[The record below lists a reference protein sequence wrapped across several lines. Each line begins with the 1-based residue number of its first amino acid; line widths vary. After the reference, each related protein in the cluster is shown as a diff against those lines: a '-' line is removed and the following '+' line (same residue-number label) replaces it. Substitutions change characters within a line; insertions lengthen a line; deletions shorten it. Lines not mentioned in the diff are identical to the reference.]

1 MKKQLIIVGVVVI
14 LVVVLCGVNLS
25 GGKNKDSREM
35 MQIAESEAITDS
47 QQSLANEETTEE
59 STEETVAETVM
70 LEAPAELATAPD
82 IDITGCDT
90 FTQIV
95 DRKLEAGMGYANV
108 TIGEEDVLLVSSGTF
123 DNGDNL
129 QAAIDATVFIYEN
142 CMPKMIGKISCGG
155 TAYPL
160 AVKDGLLYSAGG
172 HFVQTNTVEDGRF
185 QLYEHNWEEFDE
197 DGNVKYFYESSEGQD
212 EVTSEVNLQNMFED
226 YEAAETIGFTVVV
239 K

>member
-1 MKKQLIIVGVVVI
+1 MKKQVIIVVVVVI
-14 LVVVLCGVNLS
+14 LVAVLCGVNLS
-25 GGKNKDSREM
+25 GGKNKDPREM
-35 MQIAESEAITDS
+35 MQNQT
-47 QQSLANEETTEE
+47 QETTKEE
-59 STEETVAETVM
+59 SVAAETVKEEATEETEATEVA
-70 LEAPAELATAPD
+70 EAPAEVATAPD

-95 DRKLEAGMGYANV
+95 DRKLEDGMGYANV

-142 CMPKMIGKISCGG
+142 GMPKMIGKINCGG

-197 DGNVKYFYESSEGQD
+197 DGNVKYFYESSEGKD

>member
-1 MKKQLIIVGVVVI
+1 MKKQLIIVVIVVI
-14 LVVVLCGVNLS
+14 LVVVLCVVNLS
-25 GGKNKDSREM
+25 GGKNKDPREM
-35 MQIAESEAITDS
+35 MQNQT
-47 QQSLANEETTEE
+47 QETTKEE
-59 STEETVAETVM
+59 SVAAETVKEEATEATEVA
-70 LEAPAELATAPD
+70 EAPLEVATAPD

-95 DRKLEAGMGYANV
+95 DRKLEDGMGYANV

-142 CMPKMIGKISCGG
+142 GMPKMIGKISCGG

-172 HFVQTNTVEDGRF
+172 HFVQTNTIEDGRF

-212 EVTSEVNLQNMFED
+212 EVNSEVNLQNMFED
-226 YEAAETIGFTVVV
+226 YAAAEIIGFTVVV

>member
-1 MKKQLIIVGVVVI
+1 MKKQVIIVVVVVI
-14 LVVVLCGVNLS
+14 LVAVLCGVNLS
-25 GGKNKDSREM
+25 GGKNKDPREM
-35 MQIAESEAITDS
+35 MQNQT
-47 QQSLANEETTEE
+47 QETTKEE
-59 STEETVAETVM
+59 SVAAETVKEEATEETEATEVAEAP
-70 LEAPAELATAPD
+70 LEVSTAPD

-95 DRKLEAGMGYANV
+95 DRKLEDGMGYANV

-142 CMPKMIGKISCGG
+142 GMPKMIGKISCGG

-197 DGNVKYFYESSEGQD
+197 DGNVKYFYESSEGKD

>member
-1 MKKQLIIVGVVVI
+1 MKKQLIIVVIVVI

-25 GGKNKDSREM
+25 GGKNKDPREM
-35 MQIAESEAITDS
+35 MQNQT
-47 QQSLANEETTEE
+47 QETTKDE
-59 STEETVAETVM
+59 SVAAETVKEEATEATEVV
-70 LEAPAELATAPD
+70 EAPLEVATAPD

-95 DRKLEAGMGYANV
+95 DRKLEDGMGYANV

-142 CMPKMIGKISCGG
+142 GMPKMIGKISCGG

-212 EVTSEVNLQNMFED
+212 EVTSEENLQNMFED

>member
-1 MKKQLIIVGVVVI
+1 MKKQLIIVVIVVI

-25 GGKNKDSREM
+25 GGKNKDPREM
-35 MQIAESEAITDS
+35 MQNQT
-47 QQSLANEETTEE
+47 QETTKDE
-59 STEETVAETVM
+59 SVAAETVKEEATEATEVV
-70 LEAPAELATAPD
+70 EAPLEVATAPD

-95 DRKLEAGMGYANV
+95 DRKLEDGMGYANV

-142 CMPKMIGKISCGG
+142 GMPKMIGKISCGG

-226 YEAAETIGFTVVV
+226 YAAAEIIGFTVVV

>member
-14 LVVVLCGVNLS
+14 LVAVLCGVNLS
-25 GGKNKDSREM
+25 GGKNKDPREM
-35 MQIAESEAITDS
+35 MQNQT
-47 QQSLANEETTEE
+47 QETTKEE
-59 STEETVAETVM
+59 SVAAETVKEEATEETEATEVAE
-70 LEAPAELATAPD
+70 APTEVATAPD

-95 DRKLEAGMGYANV
+95 DRKLEDGMGYANV

-142 CMPKMIGKISCGG
+142 GMPKMIGKISCGG

>member
-1 MKKQLIIVGVVVI
+1 MKKQLIIVVIVVI

-25 GGKNKDSREM
+25 GGKNKDPREM
-35 MQIAESEAITDS
+35 MQNQT
-47 QQSLANEETTEE
+47 QETTKDE
-59 STEETVAETVM
+59 SVAAETVKEEATEATEVV
-70 LEAPAELATAPD
+70 EAPLEVATAPD

-95 DRKLEAGMGYANV
+95 DRKLEDGMGYANV

-142 CMPKMIGKISCGG
+142 GMPKMIGKISCGG

-197 DGNVKYFYESSEGQD
+197 DGNVKYFYESSEGKD

>member
-1 MKKQLIIVGVVVI
+1 MKKQVIIVVVVVI
-14 LVVVLCGVNLS
+14 LVAVLCGVNLS
-25 GGKNKDSREM
+25 GGKNKDPREM
-35 MQIAESEAITDS
+35 MQNQT
-47 QQSLANEETTEE
+47 QETTKEE
-59 STEETVAETVM
+59 SVAAETVKEEATEETEATEVAEAP
-70 LEAPAELATAPD
+70 LEVATAPD

-95 DRKLEAGMGYANV
+95 DRKLEDGMGYANV

-142 CMPKMIGKISCGG
+142 GMPKMIGKISCGG